1 LIWWSV
7 EKEREWKGAQ
17 PVGPLISLFPPS
29 GPALPF
35 FFLFPR
41 VGRAPAQLPSALAP
55 LPTSLS
61 LSDRGVRPVSA
72 GSPLSSS
79 PSSVFP
85 APTNPENSGELS
97 SPGPRARG
105 TPRATKGRPKPS
117 GALTPPPP
125 RTLAPPA
132 SFPSAAGKLHA
143 AAQFLTAGA
152 PCPR

>member
-17 PVGPLISLFPPS
+17 PAGPLISLSPPRAQLSPLSFSFPAWAEPRPSSPQRWLPFPP
-29 GPALPF
+29 
-35 FFLFPR
+35 
-41 VGRAPAQLPSALAP
+41 
-55 LPTSLS
+55 LS